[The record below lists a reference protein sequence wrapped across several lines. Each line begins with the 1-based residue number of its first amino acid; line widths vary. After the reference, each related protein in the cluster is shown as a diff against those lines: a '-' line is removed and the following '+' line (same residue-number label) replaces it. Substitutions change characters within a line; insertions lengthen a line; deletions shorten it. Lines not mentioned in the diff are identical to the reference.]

1 MSVEMIIPIG
11 VDCTLN
17 HGLSDYLGYNIFYDN
32 GVRKSPFG
40 ATWIYSPECEKG
52 KFHPTNYG
60 SLSVVAKLILSDFAG
75 WGNLK
80 KNFRGKWAL
89 VGYPVEFTHYFGT
102 HETEANLNRE
112 AVRPFLDA
120 IRGNGK
126 IVFCSVWRAYKDFT
140 TARIADDKS
149 LFDHG
154 VSDFSSAVQCDYDMK
169 FFFIID
175 REHDA
180 QRDYVRSIMRGHDMR
195 YGILY
200 NEIDKTPG
208 RRWRQRFDAA
218 GWPQALADVGLM

>member
-1 MSVEMIIPIG
+1 MILNIG
-11 VDCTLN
+11 TDCTLF
-17 HGLSDYLGYNIFYDN
+17 HGFVDYLNYRHREN
-32 GVRKSPFG
+32 GVKTSPFAG
-40 ATWIYSPECEKG
+40 TWIYDENNRPGEWRM
-52 KFHPTNYG
+52 NYG
-60 SLSVVAKLILSDFAG
+60 SLGIVAELIETKFKG
-75 WGNLK
+75 WDTIK
-80 KNFRGKWAL
+80 KNFRGKPAL
-89 VGYPVEFTHYFGT
+89 AKYPIEFTYYNADDPFNQKAT
-102 HETEANLNRE
+102 SLFLEILQ
-112 AVRPFLDA
+112 RPKPL
-120 IRGNGK
+120 I
-126 IVFCSVWRAYKDFT
+126 FCSVWRAYKDFT
-140 TARIADDKS
+140 PARIADDKS